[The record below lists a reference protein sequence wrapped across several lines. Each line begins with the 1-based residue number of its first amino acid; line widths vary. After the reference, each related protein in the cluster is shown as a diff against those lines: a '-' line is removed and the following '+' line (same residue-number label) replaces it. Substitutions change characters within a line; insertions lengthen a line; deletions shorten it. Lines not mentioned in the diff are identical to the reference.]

1 MRLFDTLPPDAI
13 LYDDVVCWLFRPTHT
28 YVWYFVRMLLV
39 CIVYMCVW
47 CGVKQ
52 NDSTCYNS

>member
-39 CIVYMCVW
+39 CIYVRVVRCEAKRFDML
-47 CGVKQ
+47 
-52 NDSTCYNS
+52 